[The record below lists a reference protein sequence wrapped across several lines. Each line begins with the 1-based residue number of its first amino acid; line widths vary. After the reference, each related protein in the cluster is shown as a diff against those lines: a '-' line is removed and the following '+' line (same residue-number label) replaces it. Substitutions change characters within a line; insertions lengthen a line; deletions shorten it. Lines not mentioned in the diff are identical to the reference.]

1 MCPDEALLLLRTIG
15 YDDDLVDGLLIVVQ
29 EDAKFFAR
37 DDGDDLTGIA
47 DARHT
52 QRASSL
58 GEVKGEASLR
68 VGQRTDVGI
77 VYRLD

>member
-1 MCPDEALLLLRTIG
+1 MCPDEALLLLRTVG

-37 DDGDDLTGIA
+37 DGDDLTGVA